1 MNAHGTGWRQW
12 TKAGAGGGLSLM
24 LLLGTLGCVHRKVKA
39 VVLPQATVP
48 VSVDNPSDS
57 ADLPMIEPKPVPE
70 GPVPTAEAA
79 SKPKR
84 ERRKPAKAAP
94 VVPPPAAPNPTAATE
109 DASAIGAL
117 TAGGDSSPQKLQ
129 EAADLIASNE
139 KRLKALPDSVVNAQR
154 SQVSTIRNFQRQAQ
168 EALNSGDLEGAKTL
182 ATKAKLLLYD
192 LDRVSGS

>member
-1 MNAHGTGWRQW
+1 MNAQGNGLGRVTTAVAR
-12 TKAGAGGGLSLM
+12 GGLSLM
-24 LLLGTLGCVHRKVKA
+24 LLLCLAGCIHKKVKA
-39 VVLPQATVP
+39 VVLPQPTVP
-48 VSVDNPSDS
+48 VSVDNLPDS
-57 ADLPMIEPKPVPE
+57 ADLPMIEPKPVPD

-94 VVPPPAAPNPTAATE
+94 VVPPPAAPNPTASTE

-117 TAGGDSSPQKLQ
+117 TAGGDSNPQKLH

-139 KRLKALPDSVVNAQR
+139 KRLKALPESVVNAQR
-154 SQVSTIRNFQRQAQ
+154 SQVNTIRNFQRQAQ
-168 EALNSGDLEGAKTL
+168 EALNSGDVEGAKML

-192 LDRVSGS
+192 LDGVSGG